1 MRAAIFIDGAYL
13 LNRVHEASFAPDYSK
28 LADHFLAPLR
38 KNVPLDLLRC
48 YFYDCPP
55 WMSSSPSEDERRRM
69 ASHDRFVAELE
80 DLDRW
85 SVRLGKLE
93 RRREDGRDVFAQKRV
108 DVLLAV
114 DMVRHAAAGHIQHAV
129 VVAGDSDFIPAVM
142 TAKDC
147 GATVTIWCAA
157 DRTPHKELLV
167 SADEVCYFDWKTF
180 PTRARPVARSKPA
193 PAPAPEPVAVP
204 EARPV
209 EEVALKK
216 PARGGRGKKTSTKAA
231 PPPPPPP
238 PPPPVAAP
246 VEDEASVEAG
256 GNGGEA
262 AAAGNGKRRR
272 RGKRGGRRRKKS
284 GAGGEP

>member
-13 LNRVHEASFAPDYSK
+13 LNRVHEATFAPDYSK

-167 SADEVCYFDWKTF
+167 TADEVCYFDWKTF

-193 PAPAPEPVAVP
+193 PAPEPVAVP
-204 EARPV
+204 EARPAA
-209 EEVALKK
+209 EEALKK
-216 PARGGRGKKTSTKAA
+216 PARGGRGKKTATKGAPPA
-231 PPPPPPP
+231 QPPPPP
-238 PPPPVAAP
+238 AAP
-246 VEDEASVEAG
+246 EPVEETASVEAG
-256 GNGGEA
+256 GIGGEA
-262 AAAGNGKRRR
+262 AAAASGKRRR

-284 GAGGEP
+284 SGGSEL